1 MKVTTSRDPSAKARR
16 LGKALA
22 AFLCVPYVNR
32 GKQSLDQD
40 DVWLIVVGEHGNPRG
55 VKKRSGDE
63 EELLAFK
70 LAIEPTSMHLRR
82 VVPIVTGERV
92 DAFPIATFFGLNWS
106 DEHFSDRAIIVAS
119 GQMDFVDGGETKF
132 RMKI

>member
-82 VVPIVTGERV
+82 VVPIVTGERG

-106 DEHFSDRAIIVAS
+106 DEQFSDRAIIVAS
-119 GQMDFVDGGETKF
+119 GQMDFVDDGETKF

>member
-22 AFLCVPYVNR
+22 AFLCAPYVNR

-40 DVWLIVVGEHGNPRG
+40 DVWLIVVEEHGNPRG

-70 LAIEPTSMHLRR
+70 LAIEPTSMHLRK
-82 VVPIVTGERV
+82 VVPIVTGKRG

-106 DEHFSDRAIIVAS
+106 DEQFSDRIIIVAS
-119 GQMDFVDGGETKF
+119 GQMDFVDEGETKF